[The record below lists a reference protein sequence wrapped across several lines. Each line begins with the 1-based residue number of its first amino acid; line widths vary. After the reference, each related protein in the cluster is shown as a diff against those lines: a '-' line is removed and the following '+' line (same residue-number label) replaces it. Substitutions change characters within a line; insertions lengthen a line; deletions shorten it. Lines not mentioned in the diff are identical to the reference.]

1 MDPAAINE
9 LLYASSDDE
18 SFNEYDDSSDEYFP
32 GDTEEPE
39 VSDDSNVS
47 SDSEDD
53 IISDDWETN
62 RNEEPQFIPFTGD
75 PGLLSHVPD
84 DEPYSFF
91 NLFFDDE
98 LFDNIVVWE
107 IHDV

>member
-1 MDPAAINE
+1 MLTMDPAAINE

-32 GDTEEPE
+32 GDNEEPE

-53 IISDDWETN
+53 IIISDDWETN
-62 RNEEPQFIPFTGD
+62 RNEEPQFIPFTGN

-91 NLFFDDE
+91 
-98 LFDNIVVWE
+98 
-107 IHDV
+107 